1 MLSWFR
7 DKAKIFLIVIIV
19 MFVGLIFVGWG
30 TGNFG
35 DDRADRGAIAKV
47 DGTRLVPEQLLE
59 MRASLYQQM
68 KNQQEM
74 MGNPAPDNEL
84 AFLEAELEEEAF
96 DSLVAG
102 VLMRDYLE
110 ELGWPSVDRELAETF
125 LVEQLRLSGQEDPE
139 TLLDSYRQD
148 PSYNRQL
155 YMMMTQMSMMR
166 FPAQTRLESVA
177 SAREL
182 DFFNRA
188 MLSSVEARYIA
199 FRARPEPPDPDTLRD
214 FYDSST
220 DLFVDPEKSVLRYIT
235 VMVTPSAEDR
245 DMAAADVDSMALSG
259 APEADTTTVTRER
272 LSEYT
277 EQAAELSEGDITSP
291 VEMQGG
297 MGSAMHSW
305 SVLDVREAPESLLA
319 AQDSLTVAHWQVP
332 VSPSQPTIR
341 ETMWALEEQSEEL
354 IGMEMPL
361 SDSLMVIDFGETT
374 VTPGSP
380 PSGILTEGLKAYA
393 LDSSWVGEVSP
404 IFYTPSY
411 RGAYPAMTVARKLS
425 WSPSDTLSYQEAMDS
440 GRLELE
446 AYSTAQRSASE
457 EMAAAALE
465 EIRTRAVGLADYA
478 EQESLEVRTTG
489 SFMPMQVMSAAEN
502 DPEAVSGLLAN
513 RTFGLDAILM
523 PELEPMGPYAT
534 GGAAVVA
541 EISSREVQS
550 LPEEA
555 RPIRYLSLQHRHS
568 RIYRRSLLDWLRRS
582 AEVVDLREDYVA
594 RVDSVRAARDSLEA
608 VPAE

>member
-47 DGTRLVPEQLLE
+47 DGTRLMPDQLLD

-68 KNQQEM
+68 KRQQEM
-74 MGNPAPDNEL
+74 MRNPAPDNEL
-84 AFLEAELEEEAF
+84 AFLEPQLEEEAF

-102 VLMRDYLE
+102 VLIRDYLE
-110 ELGWPSVDRELAETF
+110 NLGWPRIDRELAETF
-125 LVEQLRLSGQEDPE
+125 LLEQLRLSGQEDPE

-155 YMMMTQMSMMR
+155 YRVMTQMSMMR
-166 FPAQTRLESVA
+166 LPAQIRLESVA

-182 DFFNRA
+182 EFFNQA

-199 FRARPEPPDPDTLRD
+199 FRASPEPPDPDTLRD
-214 FYDSST
+214 FYDSNPS
-220 DLFVDPEKSVLRYIT
+220 LFVDPETSVLQYIT
-235 VMVTPSAEDR
+235 VLVAPSAEDR
-245 DMAAADVDSMALSG
+245 DLAAAEVDSMALSA
-259 APEADTTTVTRER
+259 APGADTMTVTRRR
-272 LSEYT
+272 LGEYT
-277 EQAAELSEGDITSP
+277 DQASELSKGDITTP

-305 SVLDVREAPESLLA
+305 SVLEVREAPESLLA

-332 VSPSQPTIR
+332 VRPSQPTIR

-354 IGMEMPL
+354 IDMEMPL

-374 VTPGSP
+374 VTPGSRL
-380 PSGILTEGLKAYA
+380 SGILTEGLKAYA
-393 LDSSWVGEVSP
+393 LDSSWVGEISP
-404 IFYTPSY
+404 IFYIPSY
-411 RGAYPAMTVARKLS
+411 GGAYPALTVVKKLS
-425 WSPSDTLSYQEAMDS
+425 WWPCDTLSYQETMDS

-446 AYSTAQRSASE
+446 AYSAARRTASV
-457 EMAAAALE
+457 EMATAALE
-465 EIRTRAVGLADYA
+465 EIRTRAMALADYA
-478 EQESLEVRTTG
+478 ESESLEVRTTE
-489 SFMPMQVMSAAEN
+489 SFVPIQIISAAET
-502 DPEAVSGLLAN
+502 DPEAVSGLMAN
-513 RTFGLDAILM
+513 RRFGLDAMLM

-541 EISSREVQS
+541 EIYSREVQT

-555 RPIRYLSLQHRHS
+555 RPIRYLSLQHMHS
-568 RIYRRSLLDWLRRS
+568 RIYRRSLLELLRQS
-582 AEVVDLREDYVA
+582 AEVVDLREEYVA
-594 RVDSVRAARDSLEA
+594 RVDSIQAARDSVEA
-608 VPAE
+608 VPSE

>member
-47 DGTRLVPEQLLE
+47 DGTRLVPDQLLE
-59 MRASLYQQM
+59 MRASIYQQM
-68 KNQQEM
+68 KRQQEM

-84 AFLEAELEEEAF
+84 AFLEPELEEEAF

-102 VLMRDYLE
+102 VLIRDYLE
-110 ELGWPSVDRELAETF
+110 DMGWPRIDRELAETF

-166 FPAQTRLESVA
+166 FPAQLRLESVA

-182 DFFNRA
+182 DFFNEA

-199 FRARPEPPDPDTLRD
+199 FRARPEAPDPDTLRE
-214 FYDSST
+214 FYDSNT
-220 DLFVDPEKSVLRYIT
+220 DLFVDPERSVLRYIT
-235 VMVTPSAEDR
+235 VMITPSAGDR
-245 DMAAADVDSMALSG
+245 DMAAAEVDSMALSG
-259 APEADTTTVTRER
+259 APGADTTTVTRGW

-277 EQAAELSEGDITSP
+277 EQAAGLSQGDITTP

-305 SVLDVREAPESLLA
+305 SVLEVREAPESLLA
-319 AQDSLTVAHWQVP
+319 VQDSLTLAHWQVP
-332 VSPSQPTIR
+332 VRPSQPTIR
-341 ETMWALEEQSEEL
+341 ETMWALEEQSEDL
-354 IGMEMPL
+354 IDMEMPL
-361 SDSLMVIDFGETT
+361 SDSLMVIDFGEKTIT
-374 VTPGSP
+374 QGSRL
-380 PSGILTEGLKAYA
+380 SGILTEGLKAYA

-404 IFYTPSY
+404 IFYIPSY
-411 RGAYPAMTVARKLS
+411 RGAYPALIVAKKLS
-425 WSPSDTLSYQEAMDS
+425 WFPSDTLSYQEAMDS

-446 AYSTAQRSASE
+446 AYSAAQRLASME
-457 EMAAAALE
+457 IATAALE
-465 EIRTRAVGLADYA
+465 DIRARAVGLADYA
-478 EQESLEVRTTG
+478 ESESLEVRTTG
-489 SFMPMQVMSAAEN
+489 SFVPMQIMASAET
-502 DPEAVSGLLAN
+502 DREAVSGLLAN
-513 RTFGLDAILM
+513 RRFGLDAILM

-541 EISSREVQS
+541 EISSREVRA
-550 LPEEA
+550 LPEEV
-555 RPIRYLSLQHRHS
+555 RPIRYLSLQYSHFRTYRHS
-568 RIYRRSLLDWLRRS
+568 ILDWLRSS
-582 AEVVDLREDYVA
+582 ADVVDLREEYVA
-594 RVDSVRAARDSLEA
+594 RVDSIRAVRDSVEA
-608 VPAE
+608 VPTD